1 MPCNDAIVT
10 WIRRALM
17 DSKGTSWL
25 KKEKNEVYAEPGS
38 LVQLHTSTMKVK
50 EELDEQVN
58 QQFLQDPPRIVMPSL
73 RIKQDL
79 ELKQDL
85 DGIKHD
91 ATDIELRV
99 TVFPKCSATV
109 AVLCYVLQTNKK

>member
-1 MPCNDAIVT
+1 
-10 WIRRALM
+10 M

-50 EELDEQVN
+50 EELDEQVT

-73 RIKQDL
+73 HIKQDL
-79 ELKQDL
+79 ELKRDL
-85 DGIKHD
+85 DGIEHD
-91 ATDIELRV
+91 GTDIELRV
-99 TVFPKCSATV
+99 TVLPKRSATV
-109 AVLCYVLQTNKK
+109 AVICYVLQTNKN

>member
-1 MPCNDAIVT
+1 
-10 WIRRALM
+10 M

-58 QQFLQDPPRIVMPSL
+58 QQFLQDPPRIVMPSP
-73 RIKQDL
+73 RIKQDV
-79 ELKQDL
+79 ELKLDL
-85 DGIKHD
+85 DGIEHD
-91 ATDIELRV
+91 VSFHFGHALCMKYCMNIM
-99 TVFPKCSATV
+99 KCIGCSKF
-109 AVLCYVLQTNKK
+109 Q